1 MLRIETITNGRRGA
15 TTVPGWAVGLAGVA
29 ALGLG
34 LVVLTIGAG
43 LALILA
49 PVVAGAVYYAR
60 WRLKK
65 ALRAAGFDPTTGQPV
80 QGGPV
85 QGGPAAPGVID
96 AEYKVIDG
104 DARR

>member
-1 MLRIETITNGRRGA
+1 MLRIETFTNGRRS
-15 TTVPGWAVGLAGVA
+15 TTTMPGWAMGLAGVA

-34 LVVLTIGAG
+34 LVILTIGAG

-49 PVVAGAVYYAR
+49 PVVAGAVYFAR

-65 ALRAAGFDPTTGQPV
+65 ALREAGIDPATGRVQPGGA
-80 QGGPV
+80 QG
-85 QGGPAAPGVID
+85 PGVID

-104 DARR
+104 DTRR

>member
-1 MLRIETITNGRRGA
+1 MLRIETFSNGRRS
-15 TTVPGWAVGLAGVA
+15 TTTLPGWAMGLAGVA

-43 LALILA
+43 LALIMA
-49 PVVAGAVYYAR
+49 PIVVGGVFFAR

-65 ALRAAGFDPTTGQPV
+65 ALREAGIDLDAGRVPPA
-80 QGGPV
+80 
-85 QGGPAAPGVID
+85 GPAGPGVID

-104 DARR
+104 DGRR

>member
-1 MLRIETITNGRRGA
+1 MLRIETVSNGRRS
-15 TTVPGWAVGLAGVA
+15 TTTLPGWAMGLAGVA

-49 PVVAGAVYYAR
+49 PIVVGAVFFAR

-65 ALRAAGFDPTTGQPV
+65 ALREAGIDLNAGRVPP
-80 QGGPV
+80 
-85 QGGPAAPGVID
+85 GGPASPGVID
-96 AEYKVIDG
+96 AEYKDIDG
-104 DARR
+104 DGRR